1 MVKDVFERWNTHF
14 STVVEQN
21 VIIQGVATPLRI
33 SQDPSSNNLGT
44 TVWDASIVLTKFF
57 EKNAVG
63 RGNFSTAKLHH
74 RQCLELGAGTGL
86 AGIALALYGANVTFT
101 DIQSVLPLLKKNVE
115 DNILKSTAASAAGQS
130 NIVGSVDIKELDW
143 SNEATYTQ
151 FKPPYDYI
159 IAADCVYGE
168 AAVEPFLR
176 TVLQMAN
183 KKTVVLIAN
192 EMRCQTV
199 HSMFMD
205 MFSEFFTVKKL
216 PVSQLHS
223 EYQHP
228 MIHIYQCKLKRESSN
243 SKRGRK
249 GGGEGD
255 DKGKEEAVR

>member
-1 MVKDVFERWNTHF
+1 MMGKDVFERWNTHF

-21 VIIQGVATPLRI
+21 IIIQGVTTPLRI
-33 SQDPSSNNLGT
+33 SQDPSSHNLGT
-44 TVWDASIVLTKFF
+44 TVWDASIVLAKFF

-63 RGNFSTAKLHH
+63 RGNFSIAKLHH

-115 DNILKSTAASAAGQS
+115 DNILKSTTCQS

-168 AAVEPFLR
+168 AAVKPFLR

-205 MFSEFFTVKKL
+205 LFSDFFIVKKL

-228 MIHIYQCKLKRESSN
+228 VIHIYQCKLKREKIN
-243 SKRGRK
+243 SKKK
-249 GGGEGD
+249 GGDGEVDRGEG
-255 DKGKEEAVR
+255 K